1 MVHAMMM
8 CMCIP
13 LKVQVDF
20 WHTDMLWHHVALT
33 WTADS
38 SYLADGSRQP
48 AGNVQLYVDCSMLLD
63 STDPRG
69 SQSNA
74 FG

>member
-1 MVHAMMM
+1 VV
-8 CMCIP
+8 CP
-13 LKVQVDF
+13 KVDF
-20 WHTDMLWHHVALT
+20 WRADMLWHHVAFT

-38 SYLADGSRQP
+38 SYLADGSQQA
-48 AGNVQLYVDCSMLLD
+48 AGSVKLYVDCSMLLD

-69 SQSNA
+69 SQSTA